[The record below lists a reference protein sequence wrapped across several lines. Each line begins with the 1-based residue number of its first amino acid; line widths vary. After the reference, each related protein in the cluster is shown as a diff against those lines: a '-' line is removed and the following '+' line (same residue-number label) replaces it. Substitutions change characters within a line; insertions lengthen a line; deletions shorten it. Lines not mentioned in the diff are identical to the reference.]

1 MPWWPVTHAAVQAV
15 GAAAYRV
22 VHEGESVGMRVLP
35 RRGRPYWLEA
45 ETEEITALLTRM
57 PAESPDGAA
66 GATPDVGLGPEG
78 RTLAATATAT
88 VLTMYTTFTTA
99 SGQPIQVETLY
110 PYSMIADERRLEDHA
125 ATVRREEAT
134 ALAAVAVIF
143 LGLMFWRS
151 SRKRERLLERVIV
164 ASDVERRRI
173 AGTVHDGAVQDL
185 MGVSMSLQA
194 AGRGRS
200 QEARA
205 ELDEIADRTR
215 VITRT
220 LRSLLNSIYPLA
232 VPEEGWAF
240 GLDDSVEAL
249 RETGVLVTVDIAEV
263 KLTRVEEL
271 LLLRVAREALRN
283 VHAHAAARE
292 VAVTFDVHRHRPRL
306 TIADDGVGFG
316 QDVAQA
322 QRNDGH
328 LGLALMRDLADELD
342 AHLDIV
348 SAPGRGTTVILTLRE
363 TT

>member
-1 MPWWPVTHAAVQAV
+1 
-15 GAAAYRV
+15 V
-22 VHEGESVGMRVLP
+22 V
-35 RRGRPYWLEA
+35 
-45 ETEEITALLTRM
+45 
-57 PAESPDGAA
+57 
-66 GATPDVGLGPEG
+66 
-78 RTLAATATAT
+78 
-88 VLTMYTTFTTA
+88 
-99 SGQPIQVETLY
+99 
-110 PYSMIADERRLEDHA
+110 
-125 ATVRREEAT
+125 
-134 ALAAVAVIF
+134 F

-348 SAPGRGTTVILTLRE
+348 SASGRGTTVILTLRE